1 MLKKFLILTTF
12 IIGFVSLPCQA
23 RPLFLKLNIRTL
35 DGRSCQISVPKNG
48 LIADLKTE
56 VYRTMGMPVEIQRL
70 IYLGSALQNDSEI
83 ASYNMQSETAVHLV
97 EDPEAKAAILLQRH
111 RRGAQLRRNLRQERQ
126 GLKKEDLLPVLK
138 KIIEKLE
145 QSVTTNRMLPYPT
158 KVINFAFFEEARQLA
173 ENHGLRRLAEEILAE
188 EVKRGNPSVKTLPIY
203 DKITLENLLPK
214 NPNPKDPNKNAADL
228 IVMFL
233 KRIHRGLSVLEGH
246 KRSPAFKLDSVGV
259 EYAIRQFKSAYLG

>member
-1 MLKKFLILTTF
+1 
-12 IIGFVSLPCQA
+12 
-23 RPLFLKLNIRTL
+23 LNIRTL
-35 DGRSCQISVPKNG
+35 DGRSYQISVPKDG

-56 VYRTMGMPVEIQRL
+56 VYRAMGMPVEIQRL
-70 IYLGSALQNDSEI
+70 IYLGRALQNDSEI

-111 RRGAQLRRNLRQERQ
+111 RRGAQLRRKLRQERQ

-145 QSVTTNRMLPYPT
+145 QSVTTNRMLPYRT
-158 KVINFAFFEEARQLA
+158 TVINLAFFEEARQLA

-188 EVKRGNPSVKTLPIY
+188 EVERENPSVKALPIY
-203 DKITLENLLPK
+203 NKITLENLLPK
-214 NPNPKDPNKNAADL
+214 NPKREDP

-233 KRIHRGLSVLEGH
+233 IRLHRGLSVLEGH
-246 KRSPAFKLDSVGV
+246 KRSPAFKLDSVVGV
-259 EYAIRQFKSAYLG
+259 EYAIRQYSVEIEYAIGLFKRAILGYPIYK